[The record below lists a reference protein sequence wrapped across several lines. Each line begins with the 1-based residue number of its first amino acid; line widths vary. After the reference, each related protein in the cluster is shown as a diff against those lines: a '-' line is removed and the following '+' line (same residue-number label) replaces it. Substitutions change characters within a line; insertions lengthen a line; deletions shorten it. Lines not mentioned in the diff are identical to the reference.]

1 MFYEFGFVYVCAFNL
16 LFLFLLCF
24 CLFLRIKRKKGMELC
39 AWEDGE
45 DLVGVW
51 KGETVQNI
59 LYENLFSTKPSNIL
73 LLCPY

>member
-1 MFYEFGFVYVCAFNL
+1 MHLGLCMCVHLICFSFSIV
-16 LFLFLLCF
+16 FLFVF
-24 CLFLRIKRKKGMELC
+24 ENKEKKGMELC

>member
-1 MFYEFGFVYVCAFNL
+1 
-16 LFLFLLCF
+16 
-24 CLFLRIKRKKGMELC
+24 MELC

-51 KGETVQNI
+51 KGGTVQNI
-59 LYENLFSTKPSNIL
+59 LYEILFSTKPSNIL